1 MPYDIEVDETMTS
14 ATTTPP
20 VVVEV
25 VVPHRNSDDGI
36 NDTTNRMRREL
47 LSYRKARVINDD
59 YIHGSST
66 RLTTTRSSDGS
77 YRTRGVVTN
86 DCMTK
91 CETRST
97 MANESVH
104 RMKQHLINYQK
115 GKCLSISM

>member
-1 MPYDIEVDETMTS
+1 MTS
-14 ATTTPP
+14 VTSPP

-25 VVPHRNSDDGI
+25 VHRNNDDGI

-59 YIHGSST
+59 YIRGNSS
-66 RLTTTRSSDGS
+66 RLIKSSSDGGN
-77 YRTRGVVTN
+77 RTRGVVH
-86 DCMTK
+86 TK
-91 CETRST
+91 IETRT
-97 MANESVH
+97 DADSVH

>member
-1 MPYDIEVDETMTS
+1 MPYDIEVEVGTMTS
-14 ATTTPP
+14 VTSPP

-25 VVPHRNSDDGI
+25 VHRNNDDGI

-59 YIHGSST
+59 YIRGNSS
-66 RLTTTRSSDGS
+66 RLMTPRSSNGS
-77 YRTRGVVTN
+77 NRTRRVVTN

-91 CETRST
+91 CETRSK
-97 MANESVH
+97 MENESVH

>member
-1 MPYDIEVDETMTS
+1 MTS
-14 ATTTPP
+14 VTSPP

-25 VVPHRNSDDGI
+25 VVVPHRNNSDDGI

-59 YIHGSST
+59 YIHGNST
-66 RLTTTRSSDGS
+66 RLTTTRSNGGN
-77 YRTRGVVTN
+77 RTRRVVTN